1 MRLST
6 KRYPPLSG
14 VQSHSYPCL
23 SGRDDFNA
31 SVYLSL
37 PIFSLYMSGICSIFI
52 ILNLIITIHRK
63 CARLLLDYAGQS
75 INHIALFVLALF
87 ITTLLIITILSGYLF
102 ILLYFIYLAY
112 PILSIYFYD
121 KAINIISLLYK
132 LRWYFFFLISGLF
145 LILSIFIYS
154 DYIFIVESVN
164 MGTTGNNGGSST
176 GAPSTG
182 GPSTGGPSPGGGGGG
197 PETLTV
203 KGGGLPKSDTSNTL
217 DSNVSYTNEDLEQ
230 VVGADMVNM
239 KNIVKDKNLT
249 QADRDTKILVEHASK
264 LQELLRAKMEIA
276 RLKKSEVVDI
286 VLQK

>member
-154 DYIFIVESVN
+154 DYIFIVES
-164 MGTTGNNGGSST
+164 
-176 GAPSTG
+176 
-182 GPSTGGPSPGGGGGG
+182 
-197 PETLTV
+197 
-203 KGGGLPKSDTSNTL
+203 
-217 DSNVSYTNEDLEQ
+217 
-230 VVGADMVNM
+230 ADMVNM
-239 KNIVKDKNLT
+239 ENIVKDKNLT

-264 LQELLRAKMEIA
+264 LQELLRAKIEIA